1 MKRKEMLVRIRTVYT
16 VLRLRFQITWYR
28 VLVSRM
34 QPKKNSKED
43 KKDFK
48 WTDDEVELLLN
59 VSNEY
64 KVSKASESVD
74 WESVKSKYSDIYDL
88 FVAALPN
95 DDWYHEK
102 LSSQEGGSH

>member
-1 MKRKEMLVRIRTVYT
+1 MP
-16 VLRLRFQITWYR
+16 
-28 VLVSRM
+28 
-34 QPKKNSKED
+34 PKKTKESSKGGKEGSKE
-43 KKDFK
+43 KKKEFI

-88 FVAALPN
+88 FVAALP
-95 DDWYHEK
+95 DDD
-102 LSSQEGGSH
+102 